1 MTVRVER
8 MVRDAEDAH
17 PDPHLREVRGTGA
30 SGSSRPMSGHRSVT
44 IGATE

>member
-17 PDPHLREVRGTGA
+17 PDPHLRVVRSAVA

>member
-1 MTVRVER
+1 MTVRDER

-17 PDPHLREVRGTGA
+17 PDPHLREVRSAGA
-30 SGSSRPMSGHRSVT
+30 SGSSWPMSGHRSVP